1 MAERARV
8 GRARAGTAA
17 MEAVMARVVTGRAG
31 VATAR
36 EGRARVVGEKA
47 RAGKAVATG
56 TAAWRRGRAS

>member
-1 MAERARV
+1 
-8 GRARAGTAA
+8 